1 MHITIKLLTAYL
13 FLTILSIL
21 LCINP
26 AISDE
31 LRKPAWFFV
40 HTDKANSENV
50 VVVNMTL
57 GGS

>member
-1 MHITIKLLTAYL
+1 MLPFSYS
-13 FLTILSIL
+13 FL
-21 LCINP
+21 P
-26 AISDE
+26 
-31 LRKPAWFFV
+31 WFFV